1 MERSVLVRWKIRP
14 SELERIL
21 GLLLELAEKSRAE
34 PGNLQYLVFQSQSDP
49 CEIFLIETYVDAEA
63 AEAHRQSEHYQR
75 IVAPAIIPS
84 LDVREVTN
92 VKAILSRTNAAI
104 AARES
109 VMSKKILIIVS
120 NAHEIGPK
128 HRRTGNFLPEV
139 AHPYAEF
146 DRAKYQIDFASL
158 TGESPYLDALNLA
171 GDPDNLAFLV
181 GKGWADMQKA
191 KKLSDVD
198 VSHYDAIFMPGGL
211 APMVDMPEHPLL
223 KQVIKQTWERGAVV
237 GAVCHGPVSLLNVKL
252 SDGSQLLQGKNISS
266 FTNDEE
272 ENYAKADVPFMLETA
287 LTKQGALFHKT
298 NPWAAFSIADG
309 KLVTGQNPASAKGV
323 AEKMITVLEAS

>member
-1 MERSVLVRWKIRP
+1 LYFAITET
-14 SELERIL
+14 SE
-21 GLLLELAEKSRAE
+21 
-34 PGNLQYLVFQSQSDP
+34 V
-49 CEIFLIETYVDAEA
+49 
-63 AEAHRQSEHYQR
+63 
-75 IVAPAIIPS
+75 
-84 LDVREVTN
+84 
-92 VKAILSRTNAAI
+92 
-104 AARES
+104 
-109 VMSKKILIIVS
+109 VMPKKILFIVS
-120 NAHEIGPK
+120 NTFAIGPK

-158 TGESPYLDALNLA
+158 SGDTPFLDALNLA

-198 VSHYDAIFMPGGL
+198 IRPYDAIFMPGGL

-223 KQVIKQTWERGAVV
+223 KQVIKEKYESGKVV

-252 SDGSQLLQGKNISS
+252 SDGTYIVKAKNISS

-272 ENYAKADVPFMLETA
+272 ENYAKADVPFELETA
-287 LTKQGALFHKT
+287 LTNQGAIFHKT
-298 NPWAAFSIADG
+298 EPWQAFSIADG
-309 KLVTGQNPASAKGV
+309 RLVTGQNPASAKGV
-323 AEKMITVLEAS
+323 AEKMIGILEAA